1 MKIMVIVAGAV
12 TGALL
17 TVLLLAGA
25 ASFVRAEECM
35 RAMEWQKNGLRR
47 AWDNPCPA

>member
-1 MKIMVIVAGAV
+1 MKIMLIMAGAV

-25 ASFVRAEECM
+25 AFVRAGECM
-35 RAMEWQKNGLRR
+35 RAMEWRKNGLRR